1 MKRFFTSAI
10 IAISLSAQFAVA
22 QDAVTFSDAQTPATD
37 AIPNFENSEDIGI
50 GEDRNE
56 RMTVNVDISHNDHLV
71 RNKGPF
77 KFIIDTAAQR
87 TVLSTELADNLEL
100 ELEKQL
106 NITTLSG
113 TSLIRTVFV
122 PQIILG
128 KEQTNAIIAPTFRRS
143 ALGADGILG
152 LDSLQGRRVLFDFK
166 EERISLTAPEEAFSE
181 NRARE
186 IIVRARRRDGQLIFT
201 DAIISGV
208 KVNVIIDTGSESSI
222 GNLALQRRLRLRNN
236 QLLDTQLIDVRGA
249 VIPARYG
256 VVEDLKIDRALFP
269 SLPIAFADIATFKVL
284 KLNKRPALFLGMDAL
299 RKFDRFAIDFSDRRI
314 FFLLPKNTKATVDP
328 NF

>member
-1 MKRFFTSAI
+1 MKHLFNIAVMAAI
-10 IAISLSAQFAVA
+10 FSSSLAA
-22 QDAVTFSDAQTPATD
+22 QDIVSANPVEITAVQPDNPS
-37 AIPNFENSEDIGI
+37 FEDSEDIGI

-56 RMTVNVDISHNDHLV
+56 RMTVNVDIAPNNPNARD
-71 RNKGPF
+71 KGPF

-113 TSLIRTVFV
+113 TSLIRTVYV
-122 PQIILG
+122 PQLILG
-128 KEQTNAIIAPTFRRS
+128 NQETNAIIAPTFGRA

-166 EERISLTAPEEAFSE
+166 TDTISLTKQVEDFSE
-181 NRARE
+181 GGGRE

-201 DAIISGV
+201 NATIDDL

-222 GNLALQRRLRLRNN
+222 GNLALQKRLNLRKNRLMP
-236 QLLDTQLIDVRGA
+236 TKLIDVRGKE
-249 VIPARYG
+249 IPAQFTAIN
-256 VVEDLKIDRALFP
+256 DLRIGRARFS
-269 SLPIAFADIATFKVL
+269 SLPIAFADIATFDVL
-284 KLNKRPALFLGMDAL
+284 RLRNQPAIFLGMDAL
-299 RKFDRFAIDFSDRRI
+299 RTFDRFAIDFEDRRI
-314 FFLLPKNTKATVDP
+314 FFLLPEKQGLGR
-328 NF
+328 